1 MAYKNNT
8 KCGPNAVDQYDD
20 YYRWNDGTYS
30 RSHYVEGTGSVTG
43 CNGTN
48 GRIWSDDYTILSG
61 IVELC
66 DKCFNTASVS
76 SIKLPS
82 TLTTIGSNCFCNSH
96 ILYLSSILHKH
107 TCNDIWNR
115 VIKGLEEVPLG
126 SSHKERY

>member
-1 MAYKNNT
+1 MAYKHNT

-30 RSHYVEGTGSVTG
+30 RSHYVEGTGSITG

-48 GRIWSDDYTILSG
+48 GRNWSDDYTIRSG

-76 SIKLPS
+76 SITLPS
-82 TLTTIGSNCFCNSH
+82 TLTTIGSNCFLNSK
-96 ILYLSSILHKH
+96 IERIDIPEGLKKLDISIF
-107 TCNDIWNR
+107 
-115 VIKGLEEVPLG
+115 PLRSG
-126 SSHKERY
+126 HLKYPKT

>member
-30 RSHYVEGTGSVTG
+30 RSHYIEGTGSVTG

-48 GRIWSDDYTILSG
+48 GRNWYDDYTIRNG

-66 DKCFNTASVS
+66 DKCFNIASVS
-76 SIKLPS
+76 SITLPS
-82 TLTTIGSNCFCNSH
+82 TLTTIGSNCFFNSK
-96 ILYLSSILHKH
+96 IEKIDLPE
-107 TCNDIWNR
+107 
-115 VIKGLEEVPLG
+115 GLKKIGHSENEQLIYP
-126 SSHKERY
+126 EP